1 MKKQT
6 DIIFEITTA
15 AGLKIKATA
24 DHPFLTKT
32 GMRELKYLKKGTQL
46 AVNLFEGVEYEELSD
61 STLIDEIA
69 LPLTRQELNELKK
82 RSLLPLKESNPKL
95 PYLAKLF
102 GYILGDGT
110 IYFSNNKGFVNF
122 YGAENDLKIIQ
133 KDLSELGFTGS
144 IYSRQRRHKI
154 TSQYGTREFE
164 NVTHDLHCN
173 SDASTP
179 LFG

>member
-6 DIIFEITTA
+6 NIIFEITTES
-15 AGLKIKATA
+15 GLKIKATA
-24 DHPFLTKT
+24 DHPFLTKV
-32 GMRELKYLKKGTQL
+32 GMLELRCLKKGTQL
-46 AVNLFEGVEYEELSD
+46 AINLFEGTEYEELSD
-61 STLIDEIA
+61 TILIDEID

-164 NVTHDLHCN
+164 NVTHELHC
-173 SDASTP
+173 SSKSLAK
-179 LFG
+179 LFV